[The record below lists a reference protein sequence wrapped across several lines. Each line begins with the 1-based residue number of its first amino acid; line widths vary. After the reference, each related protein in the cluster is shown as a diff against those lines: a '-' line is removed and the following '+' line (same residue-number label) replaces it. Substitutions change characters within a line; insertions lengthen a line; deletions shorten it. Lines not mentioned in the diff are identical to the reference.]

1 MLFSNF
7 CDVDANSY
15 FSFCD
20 VDAFLYNFCDVDA
33 NSYFSFCDVDAFN
46 DVDVVRAC

>member
-1 MLFSNF
+1 MKTVTLAFVTWMLFS
-7 CDVDANSY
+7 
-15 FSFCD
+15 
-20 VDAFLYNFCDVDA
+20 NFCDVDA